1 MIQLSRILVIF
12 ATALVVSPS
21 YAQVSG
27 QLASDAV
34 ETVAGLDLSLNEP
47 VTPEDYELAMY
58 LLAMATDLDPSD
70 TDLARSLVEAAWLAG
85 DQEAVI
91 RATRMIV
98 RNDPR
103 DTVAQLRLI
112 SSIINRQQ
120 TAEGRVKAYERFL
133 GPEGESIDPAVR
145 SRLML
150 DLALLE
156 RERGND
162 TEFLVALRKSA
173 KLDPSHKA
181 AQSLV
186 AQQYSHQ
193 IKDAATRMRLQ
204 IRVLN
209 SDPLDPHVHLSIA
222 RMCAAEGATDAAWRF
237 LNNAIRIYKTDVG
250 RVPPLLQEQ
259 QLSLLWQYEGP
270 DAIIEE
276 LNPSLA
282 DERATLKARIE
293 SRLAASEPIDDLQRP
308 EEIRYDRGIDQIRL
322 LAAFSLGDQET
333 VDSVLIDLR
342 NGLNAFY
349 EEAQE
354 RMKQRGANRMQIL
367 TEYLKEVVGYQTMRA
382 IVGIEQKV
390 IETDMKRIIQNAP
403 ELEPF
408 FQPFEPFS
416 RFAGGEYEI
425 AKKQA
430 TDTLARSGPRDLI
443 IAISSERLGQTDEA
457 IEIYTQLTLDYALEA
472 AGAYARTRLEELTG
486 GESQI
491 TEEGEL
497 MQELAS
503 NIPQWFE
510 KMITNPE
517 NTMALN
523 IEPTQ
528 TAFGYGEHAGLR
540 IELTNRSTLPL
551 SLGSSSPIDS
561 NFLIVPGFR
570 EIQSQFQGKG
580 SAKVLDLGRRL
591 RLKPLETISFVV
603 DPDTVQT
610 RWLIHSQPQ
619 SVIRQRWRALQGF
632 KPLPRGGIVNSPF
645 GLVSETPIV
654 TRNVLAEANSNA
666 DSLVEGIGSDDPV
679 RFRRSISGATASL
692 YRPDLRPDLQ
702 GSDYESIVEA
712 IWSAYE
718 RVDTTTKIWM
728 LGKLPVNASAPV
740 MTSFDERVQQTL
752 TSDSL
757 MDPEI
762 DPTLV
767 AMVLMTRVSSANSPI
782 FDVADVHPDPR
793 VGRIAELI
801 KTRIEAIE
809 PMYVEV
815 NEPFKTYVPD
825 SSDPVSDGF

>member
-1 MIQLSRILVIF
+1 MIQLGRILVIVTTTL
-12 ATALVVSPS
+12 AISQS
-21 YAQVSG
+21 HAQVSG

-85 DQEAVI
+85 DQESVI
-91 RATRMIV
+91 RATRLVV

-120 TAEGRVKAYERFL
+120 TAEARVKAYERFL
-133 GPEGESIDPAVR
+133 GPEGQSIDPAVR

-193 IKDAATRMRLQ
+193 IEDAATRMRLQ
-204 IRVLN
+204 MRVLN

-250 RVPPLLQEQ
+250 QVPSLLQEQ

-367 TEYLKEVVGYQTMRA
+367 AEYLKEVVGYQTMRA
-382 IVGIEQKV
+382 IVGIEQEV
-390 IETDMKRIIQNAP
+390 IETDMKRIIENAP

-472 AGAYARTRLEELTG
+472 AGAYARTRLEELTA

-523 IEPTQ
+523 IVPTKDS
-528 TAFGYGEHAGLR
+528 FEHGEHAGLR

-570 EIQSQFQGKG
+570 EIQSRFRGTG

-591 RLKPLETISFVV
+591 RLKPLETVTFEI

-619 SVIRQRWRALQGF
+619 SVVRQRWRALQGF
-632 KPLPRGGIVNSPF
+632 KPLPRGGLVNSPF
-645 GLVSETPIV
+645 GLVSETSLV
-654 TRNVLAEANSNA
+654 TRKVLPEAKASVTA
-666 DSLVEGIGSDDPV
+666 LVDGIGSTEHE
-679 RFRRSISGATASL
+679 RFRRSVAGITSVM
-692 YRPDLRPDLQ
+692 YRPDLRPDL
-702 GSDYESIVEA
+702 GESDFDQVIEA
-712 IWSAYE
+712 LWNAYE
-718 RVDTTTKIWM
+718 NADTTTKIWM
-728 LGKLPVNASAPV
+728 LGKLPVRATAPALD
-740 MTSFDERVQQTL
+740 SFDQRVQQAL

-757 MDPEI
+757 IDPEI
-762 DPTLV
+762 DSTLV
-767 AMVLMTRVSSANSPI
+767 TMVLMTRVREADSPI
-782 FDVADVHPDPR
+782 FDVAEVHPDTR
-793 VGRIAELI
+793 VRRIAELV
-801 KTRIEAIE
+801 KQRIEQFE
-809 PMYVEV
+809 QSYVEV
-815 NEPFKTYVPD
+815 NQPFTTFVPD
-825 SSDPVSDGF
+825 SSDPGSDDF